1 MVVFV
6 DEEMA
11 ERAKE
16 QERREKESHMKGTLA
31 EDDLPPQVQAA
42 WVQVLWRWPL
52 VYTHYPIP

>member
-1 MVVFV
+1 MFVFV

-16 QERREKESHMKGTLA
+16 QERREKESHMNGTLG

-42 WVQVLWRWPL
+42 
-52 VYTHYPIP
+52 